1 MTARAVRGAEPV
13 QRVHAMAAITDPSS
27 MAVDIW
33 PTRVLLNRSQQRQ
46 VADYLRKHGS
56 RCPSCGGLT
65 PEVDVPG
72 AMAAFHADA
81 DRYDVVVKCA
91 AAACD
96 CALWSVRL
104 PARRF
109 LRVRATSW
117 RPAAGTLAHSLR
129 DGGVSDRGQAGMPE
143 NGSTLQ

>member
-13 QRVHAMAAITDPSS
+13 QRVHAMAAITDPGS

-46 VADYLRKHGS
+46 VADYLREHGS

-65 PEVDVPG
+65 PEVDLPG

-91 AAACD
+91 AAACGG
-96 CALWSVRL
+96 ALWSVRL

-109 LRVRATSW
+109 LRVRAAS
-117 RPAAGTLAHSLR
+117 
-129 DGGVSDRGQAGMPE
+129 
-143 NGSTLQ
+143 

>member
-1 MTARAVRGAEPV
+1 MTAT
-13 QRVHAMAAITDPSS
+13 TDPDSS
-27 MAVDIW
+27 RAVDIW
-33 PTRVLLNRSQQRQ
+33 PTRDLLNRSQQRQ
-46 VADYLRKHGS
+46 VGDYLREHGS

-91 AAACD
+91 AAACSG
-96 CALWSVRL
+96 ALWSVRL

-109 LRVRATSW
+109 LRVRATS
-117 RPAAGTLAHSLR
+117 
-129 DGGVSDRGQAGMPE
+129 
-143 NGSTLQ
+143 

>member
-1 MTARAVRGAEPV
+1 
-13 QRVHAMAAITDPSS
+13 

-46 VADYLRKHGS
+46 VADCLREHGS
-56 RCPSCGGLT
+56 RCPSCGRADARGGR
-65 PEVDVPG
+65 PRRHG
-72 AMAAFHADA
+72 AFHADA

-96 CALWSVRL
+96 GALWSVRL

-109 LRVRATSW
+109 LRVRATS
-117 RPAAGTLAHSLR
+117 
-129 DGGVSDRGQAGMPE
+129 
-143 NGSTLQ
+143 